1 MTRGSLVRRALGAA
15 VIRLLLGAAAATGQ
29 VAFDSPRMLG
39 PHAPAGFGMYWLRSS
54 AFPDDGD
61 GLLITWAPLPLEGK
75 LVLRG
80 GAGTGLRGTPAG
92 FAGVDT
98 RVPIAT
104 GPGRLL
110 DVSWNA
116 GLGASF
122 GEYLMGTLP
131 MGISV
136 GREWS
141 AGAVA
146 FAPYVSGGIALDMR
160 FFQDERDPQEEFSVQ
175 HSIGLGTD
183 LSLDAGRRVTLRAGV
198 SLGERGAAA
207 VGVMLQSR
215 PR

>member
-1 MTRGSLVRRALGAA
+1 MRTIKLMRRALLAA
-15 VIRLLLGAAAATGQ
+15 VLRLLFAAPA
-29 VAFDSPRMLG
+29 VAQLASDSPRMLG

-54 AFPDDGD
+54 AFPGDGD
-61 GLLITWAPLPLEGK
+61 GLLITWAPVGLDAK

-80 GAGTGLRGTPAG
+80 GAGTGLSGTPAG
-92 FAGVDT
+92 FVGVDT
-98 RVPIAT
+98 RVPIRG

-136 GREWS
+136 GPHWAS
-141 AGAVA
+141 GAVS
-146 FAPYVSGGIALDMR
+146 FAPYLSGGVALDMR

-175 HSIGLGTD
+175 RTLELGSD
-183 LSLDAGRRVTLRAGV
+183 LSLDAGRKVTLRASV
-198 SLGERGAAA
+198 SLWERRAVA
-207 VGVMLQSR
+207 VGVTVQGGQR
-215 PR
+215 